1 MEARP
6 HRKGSRESSL
16 LQKRIAKTV
25 CRRVRG
31 RKGGSSKGRGD
42 DEGGVLMFICIVLL
56 KPF

>member
-16 LQKRIAKTV
+16 LQERIAKTA
-25 CRRVRG
+25 CWREKG
-31 RKGGSSKGRGD
+31 RKGDSSKGRGD
-42 DEGGVLMFICIVLL
+42 DEGGALMFICIVLL